1 MLTLHVKP
9 VEKKLREMR
18 SFFFDFYFKPCY
30 NIIERIEVM
39 NIQEIKKSY
48 EEKLKQLQESLSL
61 LGQYDDN
68 KDVINI
74 TSNRLFYQI
83 ISGYSVQKYLQGG
96 WIWN

>member
-1 MLTLHVKP
+1 
-9 VEKKLREMR
+9 
-18 SFFFDFYFKPCY
+18 
-30 NIIERIEVM
+30 M
-39 NIQEIKKSY
+39 NIQEIKKNY

-68 KDVINI
+68 EDVINI